1 MKTEIRFLE
10 EGFLDKIIE
19 IENDSFRYPWSRDAY
34 KAEIENKLAT
44 YLVVLQDGDVVA
56 YGGFW
61 KVLDEADITNIA
73 VKRDCR
79 GQGIGKMLTSALIQE
94 AKKQEIKAIT
104 LEVRVSNISAIR
116 LYEGCGFK
124 NAGIRKKYYPDG
136 EDAIIM
142 WLEELN

>member
-10 EGFLDKIIE
+10 EGFLDEIIE

-34 KAEIENKLAT
+34 NGEIENKLAT
-44 YLVVLQDGDVVA
+44 YLTVLQDDRVVA

-61 KVLDEADITNIA
+61 KVFDEANITNIA
-73 VKRDCR
+73 VKREYR
-79 GQGIGKMLTSALIQE
+79 GQGIGKVITNALIQE
-94 AKKQEIKAIT
+94 AKKQGIRAIT